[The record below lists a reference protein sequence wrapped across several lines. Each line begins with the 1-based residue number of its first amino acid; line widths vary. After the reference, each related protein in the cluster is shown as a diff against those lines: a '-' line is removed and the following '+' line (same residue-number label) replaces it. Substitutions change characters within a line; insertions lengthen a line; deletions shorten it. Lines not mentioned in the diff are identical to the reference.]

1 MRFYK
6 TAGTEY
12 YATDYPDVWLL
23 QIEKG
28 NEEYACKR
36 HPTDVESLDASQ
48 LDKVS
53 AYRVEAKTGFTEE
66 TIKGITEWWWR
77 PKGDEQQPSDPAQSP
92 AHTSE

>member
-23 QIEKG
+23 QIEDS
-28 NEEYACKR
+28 NEEYTCKR
-36 HPTDVESLDASQ
+36 HPSDVESLDAQ
-48 LDKVS
+48 LEKVS

-66 TIKGITEWWWR
+66 TIKGITDWWR
-77 PKGDEQQPSDPAQSP
+77 PKGDEQQPSDPPQSP
-92 AHTSE
+92 ARTSE